1 MVQTWVLN
9 SNSITSLVEKNKL
22 AAEKLPKL
30 IHQSH
35 VCAAEEFPGWEPGAK
50 ASIFHDLPGHI
61 CCLGFRRSAF
71 PFLSIEEELPPSPW
85 LCLTDKSLACKL
97 PSSSHLFCT
106 RILHL
111 LLHLQTAAGMT
122 TPRPQILFTT
132 HDGQPHAQ
140 WILHLIPQRHKWL
153 GFVLKSA
160 FWRYNLHK
168 GRKQNSPVDCT
179 VLNYITNT
187 AIQIQEMKISIILEI
202 SFKPLCGEAFVPAL
216 ATTDPFSFRTVWR
229 FPESHTNGIT
239 RYVGFSS
246 LASLSWDTGG
256 FTQLQTKL
264 QSADF

>member
-1 MVQTWVLN
+1 M
-9 SNSITSLVEKNKL
+9 
-22 AAEKLPKL
+22 
-30 IHQSH
+30 
-35 VCAAEEFPGWEPGAK
+35 CAAEEFPGWEPGAK

-71 PFLSIEEELPPSPW
+71 PFPSAEEELPPSPW

-106 RILHL
+106 RILYL
-111 LLHLQTAAGMT
+111 LLHLQMAAGMI

-140 WILHLIPQRHKWL
+140 WILHLIPQCHKWL

-160 FWRYNLHK
+160 FWRYNLHE
-168 GRKQNSPVDCT
+168 GRKQSCPADCT
-179 VLNYITNT
+179 VLELHNQ
-187 AIQIQEMKISIILEI
+187 QIQEMKISIILEI

-216 ATTDPFSFRTVWR
+216 ATTDLFFFRTVWP

-239 RYVGFSS
+239 QCVGFSS
-246 LASLSWDTGG
+246 LASLS
-256 FTQLQTKL
+256 
-264 QSADF
+264 

>member
-1 MVQTWVLN
+1 M
-9 SNSITSLVEKNKL
+9 
-22 AAEKLPKL
+22 
-30 IHQSH
+30 
-35 VCAAEEFPGWEPGAK
+35 CAAEEFPGWEPGAK

-132 HDGQPHAQ
+132 HDGQPQAQ

-246 LASLSWDTGG
+246 LASLS
-256 FTQLQTKL
+256 
-264 QSADF
+264 

>member
-1 MVQTWVLN
+1 M
-9 SNSITSLVEKNKL
+9 
-22 AAEKLPKL
+22 
-30 IHQSH
+30 
-35 VCAAEEFPGWEPGAK
+35 CAAEEFPGWEPGAK

-246 LASLSWDTGG
+246 LASLS
-256 FTQLQTKL
+256 
-264 QSADF
+264 

>member
-1 MVQTWVLN
+1 M
-9 SNSITSLVEKNKL
+9 
-22 AAEKLPKL
+22 
-30 IHQSH
+30 
-35 VCAAEEFPGWEPGAK
+35 CAAEEFPGWEPGAK

-71 PFLSIEEELPPSPW
+71 PFLSIEEIPPLPW

-106 RILHL
+106 WIVHL

-140 WILHLIPQRHKWL
+140 WILHLTPQCHKWL
-153 GFVLKSA
+153 GFVLRSA

-168 GRKQNSPVDCT
+168 GRKQNCPVDCT
-179 VLNYITNT
+179 VLNYITNS
-187 AIQIQEMKISIILEI
+187 AKQIQEMKISIILEI

-216 ATTDPFSFRTVWR
+216 ATTDPFSFRTVWP
-229 FPESHTNGIT
+229 FPESHANGIT
-239 RYVGFSS
+239 ACRLFKSGFS
-246 LASLSWDTGG
+246 LLGHWWYHAATN
-256 FTQLQTKL
+256 
-264 QSADF
+264 

>member
-246 LASLSWDTGG
+246 LASLSQDTGG